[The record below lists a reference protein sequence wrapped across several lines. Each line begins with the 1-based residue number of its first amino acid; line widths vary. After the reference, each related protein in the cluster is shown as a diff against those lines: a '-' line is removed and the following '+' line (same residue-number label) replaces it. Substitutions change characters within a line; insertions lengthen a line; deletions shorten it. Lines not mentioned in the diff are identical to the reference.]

1 MKAICV
7 ESMNECLVYES
18 ALRKDDL
25 ESVQFLH
32 TLFTLCHGFR
42 VSEAFT
48 AAAMRTLPL
57 QLPFTEFAKASG
69 MTGVCERNFNRD
81 GKLHS
86 NEI

>member
-1 MKAICV
+1 MKAHS
-7 ESMNECLVYES
+7 EKTN
-18 ALRKDDL
+18 L

-69 MTGVCERNFNRD
+69 MTGVCGKELYRD
-81 GKLHS
+81 EKLHS
-86 NEI
+86 NKIWCFK